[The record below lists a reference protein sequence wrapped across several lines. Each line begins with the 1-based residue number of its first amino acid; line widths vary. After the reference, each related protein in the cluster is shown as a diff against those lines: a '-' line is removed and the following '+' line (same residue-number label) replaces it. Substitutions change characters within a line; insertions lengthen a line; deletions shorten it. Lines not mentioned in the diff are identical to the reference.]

1 MAAQNQSK
9 GRNRPIVQLEKAVQL
24 YLLWY
29 SLTGPVRQFADY
41 KLQLWQAE
49 AGEAEVPM
57 PIENVGKGLRKLRL
71 GKLKWQLRTW
81 GKGRGR

>member
-49 AGEAEVPM
+49 AGQAEVRSTERGGQECLHERM
-57 PIENVGKGLRKLRL
+57 EAIGCE
-71 GKLKWQLRTW
+71 TW
-81 GKGRGR
+81 KKS